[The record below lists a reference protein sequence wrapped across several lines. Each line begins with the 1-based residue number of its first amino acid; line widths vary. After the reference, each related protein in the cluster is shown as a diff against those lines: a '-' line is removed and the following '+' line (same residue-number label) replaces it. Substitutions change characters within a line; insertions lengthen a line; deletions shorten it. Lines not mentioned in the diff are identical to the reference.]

1 MSSDFDTIMSDAGPV
16 GRIRTNGHG
25 IPVIAL
31 DIDGTLGD
39 YHSHFLWFAEN
50 WLGRKMPSPMD
61 INPGLPLHAF
71 MGVEKEVYRECKLA
85 FRQGGL
91 KRFMPAYPGVA
102 RLSRKIREQ
111 GAEVWI
117 CTTRPYL
124 RLDNIDP
131 DTRDWLRRTK
141 IQYDAVLFGEEKY
154 AELKRQ
160 AGDRVAGVIDDLP
173 EQCEKAIGQ
182 GFNVAI
188 REQPYNDTW
197 RSHLVSRVNNASEMI
212 SWCQTKIYQWKVY
225 RDVER

>member
-1 MSSDFDTIMSDAGPV
+1 MTEEYTITSDSGPV
-16 GRIRTNGHG
+16 RTIRANGHG
-25 IPVIAL
+25 IPIIAL

-39 YHSHFLWFAEN
+39 YHSHFLWFAEK
-50 WLGRKMPSPMD
+50 WLDLRMPDPMEM
-61 INPGLPLHAF
+61 NPGLPLHVF
-71 MGVEKEVYRECKLA
+71 MGVSHETYRECKLA

-91 KRFMPAYPGVA
+91 KRFMPAYPGVDK
-102 RLSRKIREQ
+102 LSRSIHDQ
-111 GAEVWI
+111 GAEAWI

-131 DTRDWLRRTK
+131 DTREWLRRTRVE
-141 IQYDAVLFGEEKY
+141 YDAVLFGEEKY

-173 EQCEKAIGQ
+173 EQCSKAVDE

-197 RSHLVSRVNNASEMI
+197 RNPHVNRVANVSEMI
-212 SWCQTKIYQWKVY
+212 DWSKEMIYKWKVTH
-225 RDVER
+225 DVER